1 MLNGAGLHGELRDK
15 LWAECGNTATIID
28 GLMVS
33 EKTKKPRYTS
43 FFKRDSGL
51 VKYLRRFGEIGI
63 MTKKDGIQSKLKN
76 KGVPVLFLGYAADH
90 APDTYRVLNLETHR
104 VVLTRDVNKWLNLSY
119 QQWNRKGNK
128 MVMFSADEDEK
139 IELDD
144 DDEEMDKV
152 QEEAE
157 EAENEEI
164 EIVFEREDEEPEEE
178 APDPNPRLERELAR
192 LQDYNAPGNMDD
204 MMVHDENER
213 IFTRSQARREKND
226 DEVANLAASIF
237 GSDFAMVAKTEVFLE
252 DKPEGMKE
260 QLKLEKKH
268 LLEQL
273 EETKSDKQ

>member
-1 MLNGAGLHGELRDK
+1 
-15 LWAECGNTATIID
+15 
-28 GLMVS
+28 
-33 EKTKKPRYTS
+33 
-43 FFKRDSGL
+43 
-51 VKYLRRFGEIGI
+51 
-63 MTKKDGIQSKLKN
+63 
-76 KGVPVLFLGYAADH
+76 
-90 APDTYRVLNLETHR
+90 
-104 VVLTRDVNKWLNLSY
+104 
-119 QQWNRKGNK
+119 
-128 MVMFSADEDEK
+128 
-139 IELDD
+139 
-144 DDEEMDKV
+144 MDKV
-152 QEEAE
+152 QEEEA

-204 MMVHDENER
+204 MMIHDENER
-213 IFTRSQARREKND
+213 IFTRSQARREEND

-273 EETKSDKQ
+273 EEAKSDKQMSELEKEKRIR

>member
-1 MLNGAGLHGELRDK
+1 
-15 LWAECGNTATIID
+15 
-28 GLMVS
+28 
-33 EKTKKPRYTS
+33 
-43 FFKRDSGL
+43 
-51 VKYLRRFGEIGI
+51 
-63 MTKKDGIQSKLKN
+63 
-76 KGVPVLFLGYAADH
+76 
-90 APDTYRVLNLETHR
+90 
-104 VVLTRDVNKWLNLSY
+104 
-119 QQWNRKGNK
+119 

-144 DDEEMDKV
+144 EDEEMDKV
-152 QEEAE
+152 QEEAK
-157 EAENEEI
+157 EAEDEEI

-213 IFTRSQARREKND
+213 IFTRSQARRETND

-273 EETKSDKQ
+273 EETKSDKQMSELEKEKRIRVIVGLLKDEMPKTFREAWDHPDSLMKDRWRAAIQKEFSDMNKRQVWRVIEKVKVPKNRRL